1 MRHIFSFYAA
11 LLMACAI
18 SLASCNKKCDVPDPA
33 PNPFGSWTRTYTG
46 TETYRA
52 QINLNAAGTFE
63 WVMLD
68 TLSTHTNSYSK
79 IQVTGNQLRFYDD
92 PELPV
97 DGLYN
102 WALSGNVF
110 TLTLISDPY
119 AARVSAMAGNWN
131 LKNPADLEKI
141 IGSWQKTVVEQGNSY
156 RVKLILSADRVL
168 KWEMI
173 DPIPGHTNSTVSFA
187 ATGNTIVIHNDPD
200 CDGNGYFTFSLNGN
214 SLTCTYL
221 KDKCPPRSQSFSGT
235 WSKIENN
242 FVNQ

>member
-1 MRHIFSFYAA
+1 MKHIISFYAA
-11 LLMACAI
+11 LLMVCAI
-18 SLASCNKKCDVPDPA
+18 SLVSCNKKTNDPDPT

-63 WVMLD
+63 WIILD

-79 IQVTGNQLRFYDD
+79 IQVNGDQIRFYED
-92 PELPV
+92 PDLPV
-97 DGLYN
+97 EGIYT
-102 WALSGNVF
+102 WTLSGG
-110 TLTLISDPY
+110 TLTLAMVSDSYP
-119 AARVSAMAGNWN
+119 ARASALVGIWN
-131 LKNPADLEKI
+131 QKNPADLAKI

-156 RVKLILSADRVL
+156 RVKLILSADRAL

-187 ATGNTIVIHNDPD
+187 ATENTIVIHNDPD
-200 CDGNGYFTFSLNGN
+200 CDGNGYFAYSLNGTD
-214 SLTCTYL
+214 LTCTYL

-235 WSKIENN
+235 WSKME
-242 FVNQ
+242 